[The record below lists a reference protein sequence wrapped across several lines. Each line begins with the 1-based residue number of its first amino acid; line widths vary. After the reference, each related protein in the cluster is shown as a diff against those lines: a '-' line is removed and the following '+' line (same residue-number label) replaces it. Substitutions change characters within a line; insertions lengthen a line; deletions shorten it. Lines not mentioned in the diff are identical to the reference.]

1 MLTQLDDDERKF
13 VMAYVSWSNNKIK
26 AKYNLY
32 EGECLVVWVVLLFM
46 CYIYNSSLLSI
57 INHSSFW

>member
-1 MLTQLDDDERKF
+1 MLTQLDDDEQKF
-13 VMAYVSWSNNKIK
+13 VMAYVSRSNNKIE

-46 CYIYNSSLLSI
+46 CYIYDISFTLV
-57 INHSSFW
+57 INY